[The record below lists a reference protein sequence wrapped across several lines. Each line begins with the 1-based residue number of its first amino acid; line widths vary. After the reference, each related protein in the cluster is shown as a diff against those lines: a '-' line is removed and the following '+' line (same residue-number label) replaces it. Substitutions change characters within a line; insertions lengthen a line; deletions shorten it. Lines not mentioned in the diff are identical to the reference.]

1 MNRDGSQSAS
11 PFGQELDGLGLT
23 YDWASER
30 VVSWSR

>member
-1 MNRDGSQSAS
+1 MGKDGSELRAIW
-11 PFGQELDGLGLT
+11 PDLDGLGLT